1 MLYFNFSGYDGFKYR
16 FGMLEHGNGK
26 KSRKNAIL
34 LAYVKNR
41 ELLRECIKKDDFTL
55 LNITNMADLKK
66 KMFNAIQASGEE
78 CMELNHRVELINN
91 VFYSSIYQTDSSK
104 GLCADGDFKAIR
116 YMNMKSGGK
125 VYKKKAGAFIR
136 ALITET
142 PFGKTLP
149 EQILIYL
156 QECFVQDWQSFS
168 MATLPENNLFVNKEF
183 NVIYSRSECEGD
195 FNSCMTGKGL
205 HSFYEDAV
213 DASAAYLRN
222 KEGKI
227 IARCVIYN
235 HVHEEGSNR
244 IWRLAERQ
252 YSTDQNDVL
261 KRALV
266 DALIRGGYIDGYKQ
280 VGFSCHD
287 SRGFVDTEGN
297 SLSDREFWIECSLSV
312 EDTVSYQ
319 DSFKWYDIGDDRA
332 YNYEPNDYD
341 YNLDITEGSIERNL
355 NGDDDDLNWDEWHNC
370 ETESALETVHYNGST
385 YDCADDDLDDFR
397 YTPQG
402 WYHIDEVERCPT
414 CNNWFVK
421 ENGVTSEI
429 TGETYCD
436 RACMSKAEEDFK
448 EANWYYSD
456 YDGEYYENEEDLVEF
471 QCWSE
476 ANGYYEKMTIS
487 KETLADAGFT
497 FYGGKWYDK
506 IDESTGEPKLLEILE
521 AA

>member
-1 MLYFNFSGYDGFKYR
+1 
-16 FGMLEHGNGK
+16 
-26 KSRKNAIL
+26 
-34 LAYVKNR
+34 
-41 ELLRECIKKDDFTL
+41 
-55 LNITNMADLKK
+55 
-66 KMFNAIQASGEE
+66 
-78 CMELNHRVELINN
+78 
-91 VFYSSIYQTDSSK
+91 
-104 GLCADGDFKAIR
+104 
-116 YMNMKSGGK
+116 
-125 VYKKKAGAFIR
+125 
-136 ALITET
+136 
-142 PFGKTLP
+142 
-149 EQILIYL
+149 
-156 QECFVQDWQSFS
+156 
-168 MATLPENNLFVNKEF
+168 
-183 NVIYSRSECEGD
+183 
-195 FNSCMTGKGL
+195 MTGKGL
-205 HSFYEDAV
+205 HSFYEDSV

-235 HVHEEGSNR
+235 HVHEAGSNR

-506 IDESTGEPKLLEILE
+506 IDESTGEPKLSEILE